1 MRPLPT
7 RRLHGDD
14 FALHLIELG
23 PRPAVGDMVEGV
35 ERQAL
40 FSHTSSRALCSP
52 HGNLWRG
59 D

>member
-1 MRPLPT
+1 
-7 RRLHGDD
+7 LHGDD